1 MSNSIKYSSTRGGES
16 SLSYDDVLLSGLA
29 RDGGLFMP
37 EDWPEFSHSDLN
49 EMKHLNYAELSAK
62 IIKPFV
68 EPCLSENELLNIS
81 KDTYS
86 VFNKDVAP
94 LYQLNKNLHVL
105 ELFHGPT
112 LAFKDYAMQFLAR
125 AFNQALNKRAQKGVI
140 LGATSGDTGSAALEA
155 FKGKENIDIFILFPH
170 KRVSSVQQKQMT
182 WINERGAYALSVKT
196 DFDGCQE
203 IVKDC
208 FEDLKFKDETSLSA
222 INSINWVRL
231 LPQIVY
237 YFYSALKIGVPDKE
251 IVFSVPTGNF
261 GNILAGWMA
270 QKIGLPIS
278 KLICG
283 SNHNDILTRFF
294 NNGLMERKN
303 VLTSYSPSMDIQVS
317 SNFERLLY
325 EINERDTDKV
335 KQQMKEF
342 KNYGNFEIT
351 KNQLEKINNLF
362 SAYMISD
369 EETLEI
375 IHKVYTDYN
384 YILDPHSAIGYGAA
398 QKALDNNII
407 SKDMSVISLAC
418 AHPAKFPEIISKS
431 INVMPKKPF
440 HLENIMSSKEYFNI
454 MDPSINDVQNFIKS
468 NMRN

>member
-16 SLSYDDVLLSGLA
+16 SLSYEDVLLSGLA

-37 EDWPEFSHSDLN
+37 EEWPQFSHSDLN

-62 IIKPFV
+62 IIRPFV

-170 KRVSSVQQKQMT
+170 QRVSSVQQKQMT

-283 SNHNDILTRFF
+283 SNQNDILTRFF

-303 VLTSYSPSMDIQVS
+303 VLPSYSPSMDIQVS

-335 KQQMKEF
+335 KQQMTEF

-375 IHKVYTDYN
+375 INKVYTDYN

>member
-16 SLSYDDVLLSGLA
+16 SLSYEDVLLSGLA

-37 EDWPEFSHSDLN
+37 EEWPQFSHSDLN

-62 IIKPFV
+62 IIRPFV

-81 KDTYS
+81 KDAYS

-283 SNHNDILTRFF
+283 SNQNDILTRFF

-303 VLTSYSPSMDIQVS
+303 VLPSYSPSMDIQVS

-375 IHKVYTDYN
+375 INKVYTDYN

>member
-16 SLSYDDVLLSGLA
+16 SLSYEDVLLSGLA

-37 EDWPEFSHSDLN
+37 EEWPQFSHSDLN

-62 IIKPFV
+62 IIRPFV

-125 AFNQALNKRAQKGVI
+125 AFNQALNKRAEKGVI

-170 KRVSSVQQKQMT
+170 QRVSSVQQKQMT

-283 SNHNDILTRFF
+283 SNQNDILTRFF

-303 VLTSYSPSMDIQVS
+303 VLPSYSPSMDIQVS

-369 EETLEI
+369 EETLELI
-375 IHKVYTDYN
+375 NKVYTDYD

>member
-16 SLSYDDVLLSGLA
+16 SLSYEDVLLSGLA

-37 EDWPEFSHSDLN
+37 EEWPQFSHSDLN

-62 IIKPFV
+62 IIRPFV

-125 AFNQALNKRAQKGVI
+125 AFNQALNKRAEKGVI

-170 KRVSSVQQKQMT
+170 QRVSSVQQKQMT

-283 SNHNDILTRFF
+283 SNQNDILTRFF

-303 VLTSYSPSMDIQVS
+303 VLPSYSPSMDIQVS

-351 KNQLEKINNLF
+351 ENQLEKINNLF

-375 IHKVYTDYN
+375 INKVYTDYN

>member
-16 SLSYDDVLLSGLA
+16 SLSYEDVLLSGLA

-37 EDWPEFSHSDLN
+37 EEWPQFSHSDLN

-62 IIKPFV
+62 IIRPFV

-283 SNHNDILTRFF
+283 SNQNDILTRFF

-303 VLTSYSPSMDIQVS
+303 VLPSYSPSMDIQVS

-369 EETLEI
+369 EETLELI
-375 IHKVYTDYN
+375 NKVYSDYN

>member
-16 SLSYDDVLLSGLA
+16 SLSYEDVLLSGLA

-37 EDWPEFSHSDLN
+37 EEWPHFSHSDLN

-62 IIKPFV
+62 IIRPFV

-86 VFNKDVAP
+86 IFNKDVAP

-105 ELFHGPT
+105 ELFQGPT

-170 KRVSSVQQKQMT
+170 QRVSSVQQKQMT

-283 SNHNDILTRFF
+283 SNQNDILTRFF

-303 VLTSYSPSMDIQVS
+303 VLPSYSPSMDIQVS

-335 KQQMKEF
+335 KQQMIEF
-342 KNYGNFEIT
+342 KNNGNFEIT
-351 KNQLEKINNLF
+351 KNQLEKINSLF

-369 EETLEI
+369 EETLDI
-375 IHKVYTDYN
+375 INKVYTDYN

-407 SKDMSVISLAC
+407 SKEMSVISLAC

-431 INVMPKKPF
+431 INVMPKKPI

-454 MDPSINDVQNFIKS
+454 MDPSINVVQNFIKS

>member
-16 SLSYDDVLLSGLA
+16 SLSYEDVLLSGLA

-37 EDWPEFSHSDLN
+37 EEWPHFSHSDLN

-62 IIKPFV
+62 IIRPFV

-105 ELFHGPT
+105 ELFNGPT

-170 KRVSSVQQKQMT
+170 QRVSSVQQKQMT

-283 SNHNDILTRFF
+283 SNQNDILTRFF

-303 VLTSYSPSMDIQVS
+303 VLPSYSPSMDIQVS

-342 KNYGNFEIT
+342 KNNGNFEIT
-351 KNQLEKINNLF
+351 KNQLEKINSLF

-375 IHKVYTDYN
+375 INKVYADYN

-431 INVMPKKPF
+431 INVMPKKPS

>member
-16 SLSYDDVLLSGLA
+16 SLSYEDVLLSGLA

-37 EDWPEFSHSDLN
+37 EEWPQFSHSDLN

-62 IIKPFV
+62 IIRPFV

-170 KRVSSVQQKQMT
+170 QRVSSVQQKQMT

-283 SNHNDILTRFF
+283 SNQNDILTRFF

-303 VLTSYSPSMDIQVS
+303 VLPSYSPSMDIQVS

-325 EINERDTDKV
+325 EINERDTEKV
-335 KQQMKEF
+335 KQQMKKF
-342 KNYGNFEIT
+342 KNNGNFEIT

-375 IHKVYTDYN
+375 INKVFTDYN